1 MTSLYEAK
9 PKDLLFLEPLYRK
22 IKINTKMSLEDDYET
37 VYDEPGEE
45 PIHVYSLTNY
55 LQNKDITFLKKLITG
70 KINTYYYCP
79 ECEKEVYINS
89 EKIQLDKEFD
99 NDIISSFPRP
109 TSHNEDYFYNGA
121 AEEDFKEH
129 IREFFGKYLDESNT
143 FTRHLVCTASK
154 RHKITVT
161 FRISP
166 DMYIEKIGQ
175 FPAVYSFDNKAHHY
189 KKILTK
195 ENRREFNKAIG
206 LKSHGN
212 GVGAYVYLRRVF
224 ERLLYDKLHKA
235 FVSNDTMLQEVK
247 KYRIEDKINA
257 VSHLLPQFLV
267 NNSFLYNILSKGIHE
282 LSEEECL
289 SYFEPVKE
297 AILVILE
304 EDYEKDRK
312 ESYQKELGTE
322 LNNIHAKIKN
332 D

>member
-1 MTSLYEAK
+1 MTSFHDFK
-9 PKDLLFLEPLYRK
+9 PQDLIFLEPLYRK
-22 IKINTKMSLEDDYET
+22 IKINTQMSLEDSYET
-37 VYDEPGEE
+37 VYEEPGEE

-55 LQNKDITFLKKLITG
+55 LHNKDITFLKRLVTG
-70 KINTYYYCP
+70 SIDTYYYCP

-89 EKIQLDKEFD
+89 ERVPLDKEFQD
-99 NDIISSFPRP
+99 DVIASFPRP
-109 TSHNEDYFYNGA
+109 TSHEESVFY
-121 AEEDFKEH
+121 AEEAETSFKKY
-129 IREFFGKYLDESNT
+129 IRHFFDKYLDQSNT

-154 RHKITVT
+154 KHKITIT
-161 FRISP
+161 FRISR

-175 FPAVYSFDNKAHHY
+175 FPAVYSFDNKAHQY

-195 ENRREFNKAIG
+195 ENRNELNKAIG
-206 LKSHGN
+206 LKTHGN

-224 ERLLYDKLHKA
+224 ERLLHEKIDEA
-235 FVSNDTMLQEVK
+235 FVSDNTELQKVK
-247 KYRIEDKINA
+247 KYRIEDKISA
-257 VSHLLPQFLV
+257 VKHFLPEFLV

-304 EDYEKDRK
+304 EDYEKDRRA
-312 ESYQKELGTE
+312 SFQKELGTE
-322 LNNIHAKIKN
+322 LSNIHAKMKN